1 MNLEEK
7 KSNEENIA
15 GNNNLLKTLTVPFS
29 NKKSEEPEP
38 LSEYWYRKEKEKEEE
53 LKNSFCFG
61 GYF

>member
-15 GNNNLLKTLTVPFS
+15 GNNNQLKTLTI
-29 NKKSEEPEP
+29 KKSEEPEP

-61 GYF
+61 NYF